1 MTHERD
7 IDRLLDRWLGDGATE
22 APDRVLDVVT
32 ARIERQSQRPA
43 WRFLLREV
51 PVSVNARAALVAV
64 VAVVVIAVAVAGFS
78 AFGRI
83 SNPAVIG
90 ASPTPSSSPTQAAV
104 TLKIATSQA
113 SDSHEAR
120 ALTFFANEL
129 SVSSGGK
136 IIVSLTTDVAD
147 PSSTGEHDLVTR
159 LKSGEYDIAV
169 IASRWWDQ
177 EGATSMQALQGP
189 MLITNDALAAAVVRD
204 DMAKEMLAGLSA
216 SGVEGLAIWPVDL
229 RHPASF
235 GAPILAPGDLKGAAV
250 RSPQSGVT
258 SEVIAALGGHT
269 VGLNDDQWTA
279 AIQDGSV
286 TAVETGLQSV
296 NSLPQPATFTGN
308 VTFFPKFDVLTLNPA
323 SLARFTPEQQ
333 DLIRA
338 AAESTKQHV
347 LETNPDDAAAAKA
360 YCDNGGRVVLA
371 SPSQV
376 AAFEQ
381 AEQSVYPQLE
391 SDPLTKELI
400 AKIRALKAS
409 TPASSA
415 AAACGS

>member
-32 ARIERQSQRPA
+32 ARIERQPQRPA

-51 PVSVNARAALVAV
+51 PVTVNARAAV
-64 VAVVVIAVAVAGFS
+64 VAVAAIVVIAIAAAGFS

-90 ASPTPSSSPTQAAV
+90 ASPTPSPSPTQAAV

-113 SDSHEAR
+113 SDSPEAR
-120 ALTFFANEL
+120 ALTYFANEL
-129 SVSSGGK
+129 SVSSGGR
-136 IIVSLTTDVAD
+136 IIVDLVTDVAD
-147 PSSTGEHDLVTR
+147 PTSSSEADLVSR
-159 LKSGEYDIAV
+159 LKSGEYDIV
-169 IASRWWDQ
+169 IVASRWWDQ
-177 EGATSMQALQGP
+177 DGVTSFEALQGP
-189 MLITNDALAAAVVRD
+189 MLITSDALAAAVARD
-204 DMAKEMLAGLSA
+204 DMSKQMLAGLSSA
-216 SGVEGLAIWPVDL
+216 GVEGLSIWPVDL

-235 GAPILAPGDLKGAAV
+235 AAPILDPKDLDGAAV
-250 RSPQSGVT
+250 RAVVSGVT
-258 SEVIAALGGHT
+258 SKVIAALGGHA
-269 VGLNDDQWTA
+269 VDLNGDAWGA
-279 AIQDGSV
+279 AIDNGSV
-286 TAVETGLQSV
+286 KAVETGLQSGY
-296 NSLPQPATFTGN
+296 SLPQPATFTGN

-323 SLARFTPEQQ
+323 SLARFTTAQQ

-338 AAESTKQHV
+338 AAEATKQHV
-347 LETNPDDAAAAKA
+347 IETNPGDAASAAA
-360 YCDNGGRVVLA
+360 YCASGGRVVLA

-400 AKIRALKAS
+400 AKISALKAT
-409 TPASSA
+409 TPASSP